1 MKKWVWRKKVRKT
14 GNKTIFLRKKVLLFM
29 GNCES
34 LSETATSSV
43 TMRSGSVSDGSEE
56 AAIMY
61 SNGMVTGSKVSV

>member
-1 MKKWVWRKKVRKT
+1 MENRLLFD
-14 GNKTIFLRKKVLLFM
+14 FLWILLFM

-43 TMRSGSVSDGSEE
+43 TMRSGSISDGSEE

-61 SNGMVTGSKVSV
+61 NNGMVTGSKVSV

>member
-1 MKKWVWRKKVRKT
+1 MKKKSEKNWKQNCLSQK
-14 GNKTIFLRKKVLLFM
+14 KKVLLFM

>member
-1 MKKWVWRKKVRKT
+1 MKKKSEKNWKQ
-14 GNKTIFLRKKVLLFM
+14 NCLSQKKVLLFM

>member
-1 MKKWVWRKKVRKT
+1 
-14 GNKTIFLRKKVLLFM
+14 M

-61 SNGMVTGSKVSV
+61 NNGMVTGSKVSV

>member
-1 MKKWVWRKKVRKT
+1 
-14 GNKTIFLRKKVLLFM
+14 M